1 MSKIIVLVTSGKLDS
16 VDSVSVSLFDTK
28 YEAMDFIETFSNV
41 KTKYWKSAIIVD
53 DEESI
58 ELSPPEFN

>member
-16 VDSVSVSLFDTK
+16 VDSVSVSLFDSRR
-28 YEAMDFIETFSNV
+28 EAKDFIETSDNV
-41 KTKYWKSAIIVD
+41 KTKYWKSAVII
-53 DEESI
+53 DEDESI